1 MLTRSSGDV
10 SVRVHRMDSCLQV
23 SLSVILTVY
32 GSCKRDG
39 ECGGIFVS
47 GARFCSYLV
56 QRLGMMN

>member
-1 MLTRSSGDV
+1 M